1 MIWLIKGGE
10 NGTLLVSGR
19 GYGGILANSNLGKGN
34 WEKLDGMID
43 VDFNCG
49 FTSYSRCMLPI
60 NGGKQ
65 LLILSPRQIN
75 PKLAQIEYAI
85 ADVYEKCE

>member
-1 MIWLIKGGE
+1 
-10 NGTLLVSGR
+10 
-19 GYGGILANSNLGKGN
+19 
-34 WEKLDGMID
+34 MID